1 MSKRMGN
8 NWCTDRIGT
17 NLNRDMHHPVRIG
30 GLRLSRLLLCSDGT
44 KKDGDRTTTC
54 VAWSLSKSVRFR
66 IPSSSLVPPSNS
78 ETPIVEWIVLVIL
91 WHCFTTPVAF
101 MKQLGF
107 GNNHKPIIH
116 KLVPK
121 NIEKPAIFFQ
131 ICTRHD
137 CWQMI
142 RKWFA
147 AFTENMMSWWLDQPR
162 IKAIAKN
169 QVFGQ
174 SGGQM
179 VTVGALPSTIWLPWL
194 VDVYIML
201 YIIWFIILIGDCHH
215 PRTGNPVP
223 HRLKGFTMSP
233 GTPLLVQQLLH
244 DGLKPIQ
251 LQISSLYMRIYIYT
265 YYIVWYA
272 TICILYT
279 VYCIRTYV

>member
-121 NIEKPAIFFQ
+121 NIEKPAIFSKYVP
-131 ICTRHD
+131 D
-137 CWQMI
+137 MI
-142 RKWFA
+142 VGKWFG
-147 AFTENMMSWWLDQPR
+147 NDS
-162 IKAIAKN
+162 
-169 QVFGQ
+169 
-174 SGGQM
+174 
-179 VTVGALPSTIWLPWL
+179 LPSLKTWCP
-194 VDVYIML
+194 
-201 YIIWFIILIGDCHH
+201 GDW
-215 PRTGNPVP
+215 
-223 HRLKGFTMSP
+223 
-233 GTPLLVQQLLH
+233 
-244 DGLKPIQ
+244 
-251 LQISSLYMRIYIYT
+251 ISLGSR
-265 YYIVWYA
+265 
-272 TICILYT
+272 
-279 VYCIRTYV
+279 R